1 MAGGAVDLVADEE
14 TGRAP
19 TEGVEDRD
27 GGWEFPVPLTS
38 VRGGVALDF
47 DASPKEKVVEATAAE
62 VADGDAAATEAEG
75 ATAARDTVG
84 AAAADEIVAE
94 VETADTAGKDPM
106 ELDGAPIEADLVS
119 VGWEPTVAV
128 VVRVEAGAM
137 AEEGAGVEASVKGE
151 GAGVEIGSGVEAG
164 RGVGGVTMAAKV
176 GGVAFP
182 AREGQNKIET
192 GGKE

>member
-1 MAGGAVDLVADEE
+1 MVADEE

-62 VADGDAAATEAEG
+62 VAGGDAAATDAEG
-75 ATAARDTVG
+75 AAAASETVG
-84 AAAADEIVAE
+84 AAAAADEITAE